1 MYPCL
6 YLASSTI
13 QSEKQILRSKSSKQ
27 SMLTSLLEEK
37 SNSSTSQE
45 KSEAPGHS
53 SSKQEIFGA
62 VSYHHEEFPDELME
76 DESYGRL
83 SVEESMAP
91 GGLPKEEGVAR
102 ESEQDTPGGLPKE
115 EGVARESEQDTPGGL
130 PKEEGVA
137 RESEQDTPGDLPKE
151 EGVALEGLR
160 ELEVHSGLPSGAAPG
175 CIMLEENEVVTSS
188 PCTEEVPM
196 WMRTL
201 NLTGNDKVL
210 LEHGGCLNDQI
221 IFSAQ
226 KLLQNNFPNIQGWQS
241 THCSYANQLFKPI
254 TDGAEYVQ
262 ILLTRGNHWI
272 TVSNIPRHNQRR
284 VGGTFVAIYDSLRG
298 LYIEHKRKCDLLFLS
313 ILSWTN
319 WSSI

>member
-6 YLASSTI
+6 YSASSTI
-13 QSEKQILRSKSSKQ
+13 QSEKQILRSKSSKR

-45 KSEAPGHS
+45 KSEAPGQS
-53 SSKQEIFGA
+53 SSKQEIFGV

-91 GGLPKEEGVAR
+91 GGLPKEEGVAH
-102 ESEQDTPGGLPKE
+102 ESEQDTPGGLPKK
-115 EGVARESEQDTPGGL
+115 EGVAH
-130 PKEEGVA
+130 
-137 RESEQDTPGDLPKE
+137 ESEQDTPGDLPKE

-160 ELEVHSGLPSGAAPG
+160 ELEVRSGLPSGAAPG
-175 CIMLEENEVVTSS
+175 CILLEENEVVTSC

-226 KLLQNNFPNIQGWQS
+226 K
-241 THCSYANQLFKPI
+241 
-254 TDGAEYVQ
+254 
-262 ILLTRGNHWI
+262 
-272 TVSNIPRHNQRR
+272 
-284 VGGTFVAIYDSLRG
+284 
-298 LYIEHKRKCDLLFLS
+298 
-313 ILSWTN
+313 
-319 WSSI
+319 